1 MVTQLTYHQSPL
13 NQHFPIIF
21 LRVYHHFNW
30 LNHVKS
36 PTLSS
41 FRHHWVACK
50 ANVNEV
56 FSVPKGP
63 APSFF
68 FHQTTEVTL
77 KLSAKQAGGGE
88 TWSEPAD
95 VVGMIDGWLVVWN
108 MAFIFPNSWDDPIWQ
123 KSFLFFRRVGIP
135 PTREWLMEWLFFSM
149 GIKTGWEWDND
160 FYVTC
165 QDIQTSTEW
174 QNDSDDLTQADRS
187 YWWTWSD
194 FIGLTGNWS
203 CETKDFMG

>member
-13 NQHFPIIF
+13 NQHVPIIF

-36 PTLSS
+36 PALSS
-41 FRHHWVACK
+41 FRHHWVARSRTF
-50 ANVNEV
+50 EV

-63 APSFF
+63 APNFF

-95 VVGMIDGWLVVWN
+95 VVGMIDGWWFRTWLLFSPIVEMMIQSDKN
-108 MAFIFPNSWDDPIWQ
+108 MFYFSRGL
-123 KSFLFFRRVGIP
+123 KP
-135 PTREWLMEWLFFSM
+135 PTREWLMEWLIAWLFFSM
-149 GIKTGWEWDND
+149 GIKTGWELEND
-160 FYVTC
+160 IS
-165 QDIQTSTEW
+165 DIRTFLSTEW
-174 QNDSDDLTQADRS
+174 QNGSDDLTQADRS
-187 YWWTWSD
+187 SGCD
-194 FIGLTGNWS
+194 FFKPGWGMS
-203 CETKDFMG
+203 